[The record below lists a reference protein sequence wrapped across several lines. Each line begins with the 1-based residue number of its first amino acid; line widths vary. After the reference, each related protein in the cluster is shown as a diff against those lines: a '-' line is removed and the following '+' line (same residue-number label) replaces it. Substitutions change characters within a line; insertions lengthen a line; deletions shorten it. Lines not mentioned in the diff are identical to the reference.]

1 MLRKGTEVKPLPNDS
16 TSSATGSARS
26 PIRGTKSREDV
37 LHLTPV
43 YNMSHVIAHSC
54 VQRRRVLLVCSLLT
68 LLAATAAYAQST
80 QTLRIVPLVRDDHV
94 LVSFDLTN
102 GFTEEVRAA
111 IKSGLKTT
119 YTYTVELRLA
129 VPIWVDRT
137 MGVATITSSVD
148 YDNLKRLFA
157 LERRLDGRLVE
168 EPIVTDDEADVRE
181 WMTSLEK
188 LSLFSTSLL
197 EPNREYYL
205 RVTATARP
213 SSGSILWPFGSGTS
227 AQAKFTF
234 LR

>member
-1 MLRKGTEVKPLPNDS
+1 
-16 TSSATGSARS
+16 
-26 PIRGTKSREDV
+26 
-37 LHLTPV
+37 LTLD
-43 YNMSHVIAHSC
+43 YSMSHVIAHLC
-54 VQRRRVLLVCSLLT
+54 APRRRAVWALCSILT
-68 LLAATAAYAQST
+68 LLATAPALDAQTPQS
-80 QTLRIVPLVRDDHV
+80 LRIVPLVRDDHV

-102 GFTEEVRAA
+102 GFTEDVRAA

-119 YTYTVELRLA
+119 YTYTVELRLD
-129 VPIWVDRT
+129 VPVWLDRT

-148 YDNLKRLFA
+148 YSNLKRLFE

-168 EPIVTDDEADVRE
+168 EPLVTGDEAVVRR

-188 LSLFSTSLL
+188 LSLFPTSML
-197 EPNREYYL
+197 EPNREYYV

-213 SSGSILWPFGSGTS
+213 SNGSMLWPFGSGTS

>member
-1 MLRKGTEVKPLPNDS
+1 
-16 TSSATGSARS
+16 
-26 PIRGTKSREDV
+26 
-37 LHLTPV
+37 
-43 YNMSHVIAHSC
+43 MSHVIAHLC
-54 VQRRRVLLVCSLLT
+54 APRRRAVWALCSILT
-68 LLAATAAYAQST
+68 LLATDPALDAQTPQS
-80 QTLRIVPLVRDDHV
+80 LRIVPLVRDDHV

-102 GFTEEVRAA
+102 GFTEDVRAA

-119 YTYTVELRLA
+119 YTYTVELRLD
-129 VPIWVDRT
+129 VPVWLDRT

-148 YDNLKRLFA
+148 YSNLKRLFE

-168 EPIVTDDEADVRE
+168 EPLVTGDEAVVRR

-188 LSLFSTSLL
+188 LSLFPTSVL
-197 EPNREYYL
+197 EPNREYYV

-213 SSGSILWPFGSGTS
+213 SNGSMLWPFGSGTS